1 MTLHGVPEPD
11 WIIGAWVEREAY
23 IAGIGVLCFLHTVL
37 RKRKNFL
44 CNITISVKSEFVVVF
59 IKTSKNVDFSMF
71 KWISVY
77 PLNEINSRFL
87 NGQMSFY

>member
-1 MTLHGVPEPD
+1 METFHMCAINDFAWRSEPD

-44 CNITISVKSEFVVVF
+44 CNITISVKSEFCRCF
-59 IKTSKNVDFSMF
+59 YKNIE
-71 KWISVY
+71 KC
-77 PLNEINSRFL
+77 
-87 NGQMSFY
+87 

>member
-44 CNITISVKSEFVVVF
+44 CNITISVKCRCFY
-59 IKTSKNVDFSMF
+59 KNIGKCDFSMF

-87 NGQMSFY
+87 NGQMSFC

>member
-1 MTLHGVPEPD
+1 MCIRDRHGVPEPD

-44 CNITISVKSEFVVVF
+44 CNITISVKSEFCRCF
-59 IKTSKNVDFSMF
+59 YKNIE
-71 KWISVY
+71 KC
-77 PLNEINSRFL
+77 
-87 NGQMSFY
+87 